1 MGANG
6 TSHSPRPRE
15 DEMRCLN
22 SGGRQRKMILHS
34 GGVGG
39 NFMFLISRSEYSWY
53 SMHDS
58 PMLSMPGPVSFSLT
72 HKFIF
77 WRLRD
82 TCYNTLDFLDVQF
95 SSVQS
100 LSHVWLFLTTG
111 LQHARP
117 PHPSPI
123 PGVTQIHDHWVGDA
137 IQPSHPL
144 SSLSPAA
151 FNLSQH
157 QDLFQW
163 VCSLHQVA
171 KVLEFQLQHQSFQWI
186 FRTDLL

>member
-15 DEMRCLN
+15 DEMRYLN

-39 NFMFLISRSEYSWY
+39 NFMFLISISEYSWY
-53 SMHDS
+53 SMHGS

-82 TCYNTLDFLDVQF
+82 TCYNTLGFLDVQF

-100 LSHVWLFLTTG
+100 LSHVWLSMTTG

-117 PHPSPI
+117 PRPSPI
-123 PGVTQIHDHWVGDA
+123 PGVTQIHVHWVGDA

-151 FNLSQH
+151 FNL
-157 QDLFQW
+157 FQW
-163 VCSLHQVA
+163 VCSLPQVA
-171 KVLEFQLQHQSFQWI
+171 KVLEFQLQHQSFQWM

>member
-15 DEMRCLN
+15 DEMRYLN

-39 NFMFLISRSEYSWY
+39 NFMFLISISEYSWY
-53 SMHDS
+53 SMHGS

-72 HKFIF
+72 HKVIF

-82 TCYNTLDFLDVQF
+82 TCYNTLGFLDVQF

-100 LSHVWLFLTTG
+100 LSHVWLCDHRTAACQASTSITNSWSYSNSCSLSWWCHPTISSSAVPFSCC
-111 LQHARP
+111 LQSFPA
-117 PHPSPI
+117 S
-123 PGVTQIHDHWVGDA
+123 G
-137 IQPSHPL
+137 SFPL
-144 SSLSPAA
+144 SG
-151 FNLSQH
+151 
-157 QDLFQW
+157 LFP
-163 VCSLHQVA
+163 SGG
-171 KVLEFQLQHQSFQWI
+171 
-186 FRTDLL
+186 